1 MEDQLVNSP
10 TLSETKLID
19 LSKVFNQPL
28 FNKIIKPFEWA
39 LGLSEVNR
47 EYRELVPTEEA
58 FFSRSLRQ
66 LQISYAV
73 EERGEF
79 PKTGGLLIVAN
90 HPYGAIDGMMLADWL
105 RQKRSDIK
113 ILANGVLGNI
123 PEIKDMIIEVNP
135 FKGHAIANARG
146 MAQAI
151 KWLKE
156 GHVLLTFPAGE
167 VSSYSIQRGSVADSP
182 WSNHIARLLRKSSAQ
197 VMPMYIQ
204 GHNSM
209 FFQTL
214 GLLHPL
220 LRSLWLARELL
231 NKRGQHF
238 KISSGT
244 CWNAQL
250 LQRFTCDDALMAFL
264 RDQTYAQARMDIK
277 KKSQHQHRKLR
288 AIVDPLPK
296 STILQDIQAL
306 PKTSLL
312 LSRDHIEI
320 YAVKSWEIPHILHEI
335 GRLREVT
342 FRDSGE
348 GSGLEIDLDE
358 HDQHYV
364 HLFSWDTKAQ
374 CVVGAYRIG
383 HTDSIIDEQGR
394 QGLYSQHLFRM
405 STSLLQDLRNGLELG
420 RSFIR
425 KEYQK
430 SRHGLPLI
438 WQAILKYVVK
448 NPNIVKLYGCVSIC
462 SDYQRQSMDLMIDY
476 CRIFRSDHNNYKSTN
491 PTHPYR
497 RGSHEKIWL
506 KSLKGKDV
514 SPDELSQWISN
525 IEPDQKGIPVLLKHY
540 LRLGAVILDF
550 NVDPSFGN
558 VVDGL
563 ILIDLRSAERGMLE
577 RFMGKKEA
585 TEYLALHEK
594 ITLAEFSA

>member
-1 MEDQLVNSP
+1 M
-10 TLSETKLID
+10 
-19 LSKVFNQPL
+19 
-28 FNKIIKPFEWA
+28 EWA

-47 EYRELVPTEEA
+47 EYRELLPTEGS

-66 LQISYAV
+66 LQISYTV
-73 EERGEF
+73 EERGEV
-79 PKTGGLLIVAN
+79 PNTGGVLVVAN

-105 RQKRSDIK
+105 MQKRSDVK
-113 ILANGVLGNI
+113 ILANGVLGSI

-135 FKGHAIANARG
+135 FKGHALANGRG
-146 MAQAI
+146 LAQAL
-151 KWLKE
+151 KWLKD

-167 VSSYSIQRGSVADSP
+167 VSSYSIQRGKVADSP
-182 WSNHIARLLRKSSAQ
+182 WSNHISRLLRKSSAQ
-197 VMPMYIQ
+197 VMTMFIE

-209 FFQTL
+209 LFQTL
-214 GLLHPL
+214 GLLHPR

-231 NKRGQHF
+231 NKRGHQF
-238 KISSGT
+238 NITSGF
-244 CWNAQL
+244 CWDTKL
-250 LQRFTCDDALMAFL
+250 LLRFTGDDALIAFL
-264 RDQTYAQARMDIK
+264 RDQTYALARMDSK
-277 KKSQHQHRKLR
+277 KKSQHHRKVKT
-288 AIVDPLPK
+288 IVDPMPI
-296 STILQDIQAL
+296 STMIQELQSL

-312 LSRDHIEI
+312 FSRDHIQV
-320 YAVKSWEIPHILHEI
+320 YAVKSLEIPHILHEI

-358 HDQHYV
+358 HDKYYV
-364 HLFSWDTKAQ
+364 HLFSWDTNAQ
-374 CVVGAYRIG
+374 CVIGAYRIG
-383 HTDSIIDEQGR
+383 HTDQIIDEHGR
-394 QGLYSQHLFRM
+394 QGLYSQNLFRM
-405 STSLLQDLRNGLELG
+405 SSSLLQDLRDGLELG
-420 RSFIR
+420 RSFVR

-430 SRHGLPLI
+430 SRHGLPLL
-438 WQAILKYVVK
+438 WQGICKYLVEHPKV
-448 NPNIVKLYGCVSIC
+448 VKLYGCVSIC

-476 CRIFRSDHNNYKSTN
+476 CRIFRSDLNNYKSTN

-563 ILIDLRSAERGMLE
+563 ILIDLRSADRHMLE

-585 TEYLALHEK
+585 SEFLAGLEK
-594 ITLAEFSA
+594 LTLVECSA